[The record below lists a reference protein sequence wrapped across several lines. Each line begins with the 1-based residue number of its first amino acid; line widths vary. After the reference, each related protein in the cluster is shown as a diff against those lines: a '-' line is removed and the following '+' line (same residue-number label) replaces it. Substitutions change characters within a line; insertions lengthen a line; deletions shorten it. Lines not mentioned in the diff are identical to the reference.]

1 MSIQALTWVIYGVA
15 SDIKHAD
22 FRTLLV
28 LADHADPQGMG
39 AYPSRSTISR
49 LTGYSVR
56 TVSYALKSLES
67 SGLIS
72 RGDQRIV
79 SNLGGYKPT
88 VWNLNM
94 SRGAKTAPLKNAE
107 TPVQHDCTPAVQH
120 DCTPAVQTDCTPAV
134 QHDCTPA
141 VQHDCT
147 PAVQTDCTPAVQ
159 TDCTPAVQT
168 GVQKTRT
175 GVQTGVQHDCTRTIS
190 KEEPYIEPRESN
202 ARARKPIPIPADWK
216 PSEEHRALADRLGID
231 CDIEADKFRDRALD
245 SGARSADWNA
255 KYRNWLVKGKERGF
269 ATPKDSNA
277 RRRFTWGSEEVKRV
291 LGPISCE
298 GTDTYMELACKVA
311 DLLNQ
316 GLDPNMLRR
325 QLANVPDN
333 VLAEQLF
340 EQEAAA

>member
-15 SDIKHAD
+15 PDIKHAD

-79 SNLGGYKPT
+79 SGLGGYKPT

-94 SRGAKTAPLKNAE
+94 SRGAKTAPLKNVE
-107 TPVQHDCTPAVQH
+107 TP
-120 DCTPAVQTDCTPAV
+120 
-134 QHDCTPA
+134 

-159 TDCTPAVQT
+159 TDCTPAVQA

-202 ARARKPIPIPADWK
+202 ARARKQIPIPADWK
-216 PSEEHRALADRLGID
+216 PSEEHRTLADRLGID
-231 CDIEADKFRDRALD
+231 CSIEADKFRDRALD
-245 SGARSADWNA
+245 SGARSADWDA

-277 RRRFTWGSEEVKRV
+277 RRRYTWGSEEVKRV
-291 LGPISCE
+291 LGPIACE

-316 GLDPNMLRR
+316 GVDPDMLRR
-325 QLANVPDN
+325 QLANVPGD

-340 EQEAAA
+340 EQEAA

>member
-1 MSIQALTWVIYGVA
+1 MSLQALTWVIYEVA
-15 SDIKHAD
+15 SDIKYSD
-22 FRTLLV
+22 FRVLLI
-28 LADHADPQGMG
+28 LADMADQQGRG
-39 AYPSRSTISR
+39 AWPSRSTIGR
-49 LTGYSVR
+49 LAGCSVR
-56 TVSYALKSLES
+56 TVSYALKNLEA

-94 SRGAKTAPLKNAE
+94 GRSAKTAPLE
-107 TPVQHDCTPAVQH
+107 TAKQAVQH
-120 DCTPAVQTDCTPAV
+120 DCTPPVQTDCTPPV
-134 QHDCTPA
+134 QR
-141 VQHDCT
+141 
-147 PAVQTDCTPAVQ
+147 
-159 TDCTPAVQT
+159 
-168 GVQKTRT
+168 GVQKPADRCANSSATCLHKNPT
-175 GVQTGVQHDCTRTIS
+175 

-202 ARARKPIPIPADWK
+202 ARARKQIPIPADWK

-255 KYRNWLVKGKERGF
+255 KFRNWLVKGKERGF
-269 ATPKDSNA
+269 ATPKTGT
-277 RRRFTWGSEEVKRV
+277 RRYTWGSAEVKRV
-291 LGPISCE
+291 LGPINCE
-298 GTDTYMELACKVA
+298 GTDTGMELACKVA

-316 GLDPNMLRR
+316 GVDPETLRQ
-325 QLANVPDN
+325 QLADVPGD

>member
-1 MSIQALTWVIYGVA
+1 MSIQALTWVIYDVA
-15 SDIKHAD
+15 PDIKHAD

-79 SNLGGYKPT
+79 SGLGGYKPT

-94 SRGAKTAPLKNAE
+94 GRGAKTASLKNAE
-107 TPVQHDCTPAVQH
+107 TPVQH
-120 DCTPAVQTDCTPAV
+120 
-134 QHDCTPA
+134 
-141 VQHDCT
+141 
-147 PAVQTDCTPAVQ
+147 
-159 TDCTPAVQT
+159 DCTPAVQT

-175 GVQTGVQHDCTRTIS
+175 GVQTGVQHDCTRT
-190 KEEPYIEPRESN
+190 EEPYIEPRESN

-216 PSEEHRALADRLGID
+216 PTEEHQALADRLGID
-231 CDIEADKFRDRALD
+231 CDTEADKFRDRALD

-277 RRRFTWGSEEVKRV
+277 RRRYTWGSEEVKRV
-291 LGPISCE
+291 LGPIACE

-316 GLDPNMLRR
+316 GLDPDMLRR

>member
-15 SDIKHAD
+15 PDIKHAD

-79 SNLGGYKPT
+79 SGLGGYKPT

-94 SRGAKTAPLKNAE
+94 SRGAKTAPLENAE
-107 TPVQHDCTPAVQH
+107 TPVQH

-134 QHDCTPA
+134 QA
-141 VQHDCT
+141 
-147 PAVQTDCTPAVQ
+147 
-159 TDCTPAVQT
+159 

-216 PSEEHRALADRLGID
+216 PTEEHQALADRLGID

-269 ATPKDSNA
+269 ATPKDSGA
-277 RRRFTWGSEEVKRV
+277 RRRYTWGSEEVKRV
-291 LGPISCE
+291 LGPIACE
-298 GTDTYMELACKVA
+298 GTDAYMELACKVA

-316 GLDPNMLRR
+316 GVDPDMLRR
-325 QLANVPDN
+325 QLANVPGD

>member
-1 MSIQALTWVIYGVA
+1 MSLQALTWVIYEVA
-15 SDIKHAD
+15 SDIKYSD
-22 FRTLLV
+22 FRVLLI
-28 LADHADPQGMG
+28 LADMADQQGRG
-39 AYPSRSTISR
+39 AYPSRNTISR
-49 LTGYSVR
+49 LAGCSVR
-56 TVSYALKSLES
+56 TVSYALKNLEA

-94 SRGAKTAPLKNAE
+94 GSSAKTAPLE
-107 TPVQHDCTPAVQH
+107 TTKPAVQH
-120 DCTPAVQTDCTPAV
+120 DCTPPV
-134 QHDCTPA
+134 QHDCTPP
-141 VQHDCT
+141 VQR
-147 PAVQTDCTPAVQ
+147 
-159 TDCTPAVQT
+159 
-168 GVQKTRT
+168 GVQKPADRCANSSATCLHKNPT
-175 GVQTGVQHDCTRTIS
+175 

-216 PSEEHRALADRLGID
+216 PTEEHRALADRLGID

-245 SGARSADWNA
+245 SAARSADWNA
-255 KYRNWLVKGKERGF
+255 KFRNWLVKGKERGF
-269 ATPKDSNA
+269 ATPKTGA
-277 RRRFTWGSEEVKRV
+277 RRYTWGSEEVKRV
-291 LGPISCE
+291 LGPIACE

-316 GLDPNMLRR
+316 GVDPDMLRR
-325 QLANVPDN
+325 QLANVPGD

>member
-1 MSIQALTWVIYGVA
+1 MSLQALTWVIYEVA
-15 SDIKHAD
+15 SDIKYSD
-22 FRTLLV
+22 FRVLLI
-28 LADHADPQGMG
+28 LADMADQQGRG
-39 AYPSRSTISR
+39 AYPSRSTIGR
-49 LTGYSVR
+49 LAGCSVR
-56 TVSYALKSLES
+56 TVSYALKSLEA

-94 SRGAKTAPLKNAE
+94 GRGAKTAPLENTE
-107 TPVQHDCTPAVQH
+107 PAVQH
-120 DCTPAVQTDCTPAV
+120 DCTPPVQTDCTPE
-134 QHDCTPA
+134 
-141 VQHDCT
+141 
-147 PAVQTDCTPAVQ
+147 VQTA
-159 TDCTPAVQT
+159 
-168 GVQKTRT
+168 VQKTRT

-231 CDIEADKFRDRALD
+231 CVIEAGKFRDRALD
-245 SGARSADWNA
+245 SGARSADWDA
-255 KYRNWLVKGKERGF
+255 KFRNWLVKGKERGF
-269 ATPKDSNA
+269 ATPKDSGA

-291 LGPISCE
+291 LGPIACE

-316 GLDPNMLRR
+316 GVDPDMLRR
-325 QLANVPDN
+325 QLANVPGD

>member
-94 SRGAKTAPLKNAE
+94 GRSAKTAPLE
-107 TPVQHDCTPAVQH
+107 TTEPAVQY
-120 DCTPAVQTDCTPAV
+120 
-134 QHDCTPA
+134 
-141 VQHDCT
+141 DCT

-216 PSEEHRALADRLGID
+216 PTEEHQALADRLGID
-231 CDIEADKFRDRALD
+231 CDTEADKFRDRALD

-255 KYRNWLVKGKERGF
+255 KYRNWLVTGKERGF

-277 RRRFTWGSEEVKRV
+277 RRRYTWGSEEVKRV

-316 GLDPNMLRR
+316 GVDPDMLRR
-325 QLANVPDN
+325 QLANVPGD

>member
-1 MSIQALTWVIYGVA
+1 MSIQALTWVIYGA
-15 SDIKHAD
+15 SADIKYAA

-28 LADHADPQGMG
+28 LADHADPQGRG

-56 TVSYALKSLES
+56 TVSYALKSLEA

-94 SRGAKTAPLKNAE
+94 GRSAKTAPLENAE
-107 TPVQHDCTPAVQH
+107 PAVQH
-120 DCTPAVQTDCTPAV
+120 DCTPPVQTDCTPE
-134 QHDCTPA
+134 
-141 VQHDCT
+141 
-147 PAVQTDCTPAVQ
+147 VQTA
-159 TDCTPAVQT
+159 
-168 GVQKTRT
+168 VQKTRT

-216 PSEEHRALADRLGID
+216 PSEEHRALADRLGVD
-231 CDIEADKFRDRALD
+231 CDVEAGKFRDRALD
-245 SGARSADWNA
+245 SGTCSADWNA
-255 KYRNWLVKGKERGF
+255 KFRNWLVKGKERGF

-277 RRRFTWGSEEVKRV
+277 HRRYTWGSAEVKRV
-291 LGPISCE
+291 LGPIACE

-316 GLDPNMLRR
+316 GVDPETLRQ
-325 QLANVPDN
+325 QLANVPGD

>member
-15 SDIKHAD
+15 PDIKHAD

-28 LADHADPQGMG
+28 LADHADYQGMG

-49 LTGYSVR
+49 LTGYSMR

-79 SNLGGYKPT
+79 SGLGGYKPT

-107 TPVQHDCTPAVQH
+107 TPVQHDCTPAVQ
-120 DCTPAVQTDCTPAV
+120 TDCTPAV
-134 QHDCTPA
+134 QA
-141 VQHDCT
+141 
-147 PAVQTDCTPAVQ
+147 
-159 TDCTPAVQT
+159 

-202 ARARKPIPIPADWK
+202 ARARKRIPIPSDWK
-216 PSEEHRALADRLGID
+216 PTEEHRALADRLGID
-231 CDIEADKFRDRALD
+231 CDVEAGKFKDRALD
-245 SGARSADWNA
+245 TGATSADWDA
-255 KYRNWLVKGKERGF
+255 KFRIWLMRGHELGYTTVKNQQ
-269 ATPKDSNA
+269 SA
-277 RRRFTWGSEEVKRV
+277 RKYTWASDEVKRV
-291 LGPISCE
+291 IGTDLE
-298 GTDTYMELACKVA
+298 GTDDYMELACKVA

-316 GLDPNMLRR
+316 GLDPDMLRR
-325 QLANVPDN
+325 QLANVPGD
-333 VLAEQLF
+333 AWGEQLF
-340 EQEAAA
+340 GQEAAA

>member
-1 MSIQALTWVIYGVA
+1 M
-15 SDIKHAD
+15 
-22 FRTLLV
+22 
-28 LADHADPQGMG
+28 
-39 AYPSRSTISR
+39 
-49 LTGYSVR
+49 
-56 TVSYALKSLES
+56 
-67 SGLIS
+67 
-72 RGDQRIV
+72 
-79 SNLGGYKPT
+79 
-88 VWNLNM
+88 
-94 SRGAKTAPLKNAE
+94 
-107 TPVQHDCTPAVQH
+107 
-120 DCTPAVQTDCTPAV
+120 
-134 QHDCTPA
+134 
-141 VQHDCT
+141 
-147 PAVQTDCTPAVQ
+147 
-159 TDCTPAVQT
+159 
-168 GVQKTRT
+168 
-175 GVQTGVQHDCTRTIS
+175 QTGVQHDCTRTIS

-216 PSEEHRALADRLGID
+216 PTEEHQALADRLGID

-269 ATPKDSNA
+269 ATPKDSGA

-291 LGPISCE
+291 LGPIACE

>member
-1 MSIQALTWVIYGVA
+1 MSLQALTWVIYEVA
-15 SDIKHAD
+15 SDIKYSD
-22 FRTLLV
+22 FRVLLI
-28 LADHADPQGMG
+28 LADMADQQGRG
-39 AYPSRSTISR
+39 AWPSRSTIGR
-49 LTGYSVR
+49 LAGCSVR
-56 TVSYALKSLES
+56 TVSYALKNLEA

-94 SRGAKTAPLKNAE
+94 GRSAKTAPLE
-107 TPVQHDCTPAVQH
+107 TAKQAVQH
-120 DCTPAVQTDCTPAV
+120 DCTPPVQTDCTPPV
-134 QHDCTPA
+134 QR
-141 VQHDCT
+141 
-147 PAVQTDCTPAVQ
+147 
-159 TDCTPAVQT
+159 
-168 GVQKTRT
+168 GVQKPADRCANSSATCLHKNPT
-175 GVQTGVQHDCTRTIS
+175 

-202 ARARKPIPIPADWK
+202 ARARKQITIPADWK

-231 CDIEADKFRDRALD
+231 CDIEADKFRDMALD

-269 ATPKDSNA
+269 ATPKTGT
-277 RRRFTWGSEEVKRV
+277 RRYTWGSEEVKRV
-291 LGPISCE
+291 LGPIACE

-316 GLDPNMLRR
+316 GVDPDMLRR
-325 QLANVPDN
+325 QLANVPGD